1 VKKSPFSVS
10 KKLEIVPVGTADSGV
25 IYLLKRGGITPN
37 ESPVDLQEAT
47 RRQAEVT
54 MILMQ
59 AVKGCAE
66 KEGISQKEA
75 RERVFPTPR
84 ISLYELVPIELA
96 EALELF
102 MVDAV
107 QACILKEDCDPKHA
121 REKLIPNRART
132 AFAKYLDAEKA
143 AAFNA
148 AIEQAIA
155 LAASPERSTQEAK
168 KLIYEALLR
177 PDVEVVEE
185 VDLYD
190 YLSADQTS
198 KLLSLQ
204 EDGRNTAIMAATL
217 FIQKR
222 LAYPV
227 VLTAEGKAKAVQLEI
242 EPIRFP
248 VCAGNTIR
256 FGDCT
261 IEVSGEVSFDSEILP
276 IKALG
281 QKLPANSV
289 GFLLDISGKEKI
301 GDEAWTIDDTKTYL
315 TEQQIQS
322 IFEFYQREVSGVE
335 TSPAQEGNSMTS
347 LPSSEST
354 LQKTLSTGEI
364 STGEFSGLPSP
375 TLGLVPINSGNK

>member
-1 VKKSPFSVS
+1 MKKSPFSVN
-10 KKLEIVPVGTADSGV
+10 KKLEIVPVGSVDSGV
-25 IYLLKRGGITPN
+25 IYLLRRGGITPN

-59 AVKGCAE
+59 AVKNCSE

-84 ISLYELVPIELA
+84 ISLYDLVSVELA
-96 EALELF
+96 EALELS
-102 MVDAV
+102 MTDAV
-107 QACILKEDCDPKHA
+107 QACILKDDCDLAHA

-132 AFAKYLDAEKA
+132 NFAKYLDPEKA

-148 AIEQAIA
+148 AIEQAIVQSS
-155 LAASPERSTQEAK
+155 SPERSAQEAK

-185 VDLYD
+185 ADLYD
-190 YLSADQTS
+190 YLTPDQTT
-198 KLLSLQ
+198 KLLNLQ

-227 VLTAEGKAKAVQLEI
+227 ILTSEGKAKAVQLEI

-248 VCAGNTIR
+248 VCAGNAVR
-256 FGDCT
+256 FGDYT
-261 IEVSGEVSFDSEILP
+261 AEIAGEVTYDSEILP

-281 QKLPANSV
+281 QKLPASV
-289 GFLLDISGKEKI
+289 GFLLDISGREKI
-301 GDEAWTIDDTKTYL
+301 GDESWTIDDTKTYL
-315 TEQQIQS
+315 TEQQIQA
-322 IFEFYQREVSGVE
+322 IFDFYQREVSGVE
-335 TSPAQEGNSMTS
+335 ATPNQEGNLMTS
-347 LPSSEST
+347 LPSSENI
-354 LQKTLSTGEI
+354 LPKTPLIGETSTGGSNG
-364 STGEFSGLPSP
+364 STSL
-375 TLGLVPINSGNK
+375 TLGLAQTPSAIK